1 MSSVVLNHSVIDD
14 NKNEE
19 IVTQFDKLLQRRSV
33 SKETVVLNRE
43 EALSINRRVPLKLLA
58 RDWFN
63 STDPS
68 TETRAY
74 LIENFLPILVLGCE
88 KLLKEAEGKKLVEKN
103 QADHNFN
110 PINYLAQFLLRN
122 NPKYNNQNETSAY
135 VRTMRE
141 IYQELRD
148 QMFSMQGNKCVT
160 VYSI

>member
-1 MSSVVLNHSVIDD
+1 MSNVLLNHSVIEDH
-14 NKNEE
+14 KTGEVISQYE
-19 IVTQFDKLLQRRSV
+19 KLLERRSLA
-33 SKETVVLNRE
+33 KETVVLNRE

-58 RDWFN
+58 LDWFN

-88 KLLKEAEGKKLVEKN
+88 KLLKEADAKKLVEKN

-148 QMFSMQGNKCVT
+148 QMFSMQGNKCDLK
-160 VYSI
+160 I